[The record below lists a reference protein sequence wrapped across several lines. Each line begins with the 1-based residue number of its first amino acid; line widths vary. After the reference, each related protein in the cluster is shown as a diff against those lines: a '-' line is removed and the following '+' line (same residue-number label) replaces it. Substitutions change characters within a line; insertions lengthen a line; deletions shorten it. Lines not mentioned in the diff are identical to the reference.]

1 MIEDWLIGLAG
12 SPWLFPALFGLVVL
26 DAFLVI
32 VPSETAVVAL
42 GALSGATGTPP
53 LALLIPVAAVGAIVG
68 DSICFAIGRRVGTD
82 RWRWQRGPRI
92 ARALARVRDAVLVRP
107 AVLIFTARYIP
118 FARIAVNLTA
128 GAVGLPYRRFLPLS
142 AAAGTAWAIYNASV
156 GLAFGV
162 ILRENPVL
170 AVVVS
175 VVVAIGLG
183 LIVDAIASR
192 LSARRAARTAAGRAA
207 AVVEPPPS
215 SDPATSSDR

>member
-68 DSICFAIGRRVGTD
+68 DSVCFAIGRRVGTD

-92 ARALARVRDAVLVRP
+92 ARALARVRGAVLVRP

-192 LSARRAARTAAGRAA
+192 LSARREARAA
-207 AVVEPPPS
+207 TARGAEAVDPPASP
-215 SDPATSSDR
+215 DPTTSSDR